1 MIIGINAGHTITAPG
16 TGAVGYLTESKE
28 SRKVSNSLIK
38 ILNNNGHKVINCT
51 VDKASSTSA
60 YLSKAVKLAN
70 AQQLDLFISIHFN
83 AGGGKGVEA
92 YTWKGQR
99 LKEASC
105 ICENINKL
113 GFKNR
118 GVKDGSS
125 LYVIKKTK
133 AKAILLEVCFVDSKS
148 DADLYNKLGA
158 DQIAKAI
165 YKAIC

>member
-1 MIIGINAGHTITAPG
+1 MIIGINAGHTLTAPG
-16 TGAVGYLTESKE
+16 TGAIGYLDESTE

-38 ILNNNGHKVINCT
+38 ILKNNGHKVVNCT
-51 VDKASSTSA
+51 VDKASSTAA

-70 AQQLDLFISIHFN
+70 NQSLDLFISIHFN

-92 YTWKGQR
+92 YTWKGKQ
-99 LKEASC
+99 LKEAISL
-105 ICENINKL
+105 CENINKL

-133 AKAILLEVCFVDSKS
+133 AKAILLEICFTDTKS
-148 DADLYNKLGA
+148 DADLYKKLGA
-158 DQIAKAI
+158 DQIAKEI